1 MNDIWLCVVTL
12 HMQWQRYVTVLYVI
26 YCGLT
31 ETLIC
36 RQFQTRSRSET
47 AVSGKIAY
55 LKVPLLYNVGFLSLE
70 IFIVALLSDYF
81 FICIFYEAGSRN
93 PLQNSNLTNQVPH
106 REPVTQNK
114 VCLSLV
120 FHPNCAWMPFSAFPF
135 TLCVLCH
142 RCLWTVPPNHLRV
155 NSSTCE
161 WNTEL
166 SFGVPVSDVSRVRSY
181 QHNMLQPWDEKGG
194 GSKTE
199 IGGGKEF
206 KSPFNCVSGSKLDL
220 H

>member
-36 RQFQTRSRSET
+36 RQFQTRTRSET
-47 AVSGKIAY
+47 AVSGKMVY

-166 SFGVPVSDVSRVRSY
+166 SFWGSCFWCQQSALVPT
-181 QHNMLQPWDEKGG
+181 QHVTAMRWKRRRLKDRNREK
-194 GSKTE
+194 
-199 IGGGKEF
+199 
-206 KSPFNCVSGSKLDL
+206 KSLSHRLTVFLEAN
-220 H
+220 